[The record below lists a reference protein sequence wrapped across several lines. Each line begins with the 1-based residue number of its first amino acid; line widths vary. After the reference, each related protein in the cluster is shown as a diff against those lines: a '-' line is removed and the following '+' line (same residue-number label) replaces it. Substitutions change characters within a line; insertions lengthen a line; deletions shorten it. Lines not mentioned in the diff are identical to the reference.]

1 MWSYKVVFLSAFV
14 GCFLPPNHSLCP
26 AVLLHPFLSL
36 CGWEGGGRREG
47 RGRREGG
54 GRREEGGRKGGDQ
67 GYKEEWRGEGKKR
80 GKRSVKKREG
90 VML

>member
-54 GRREEGGRKGGDQ
+54 GREEGGGRKEGER
-67 GYKEEWRGEGKKR
+67 EETRGIRKSGWGREKRGE
-80 GKRSVKKREG
+80 RE
-90 VML
+90 V